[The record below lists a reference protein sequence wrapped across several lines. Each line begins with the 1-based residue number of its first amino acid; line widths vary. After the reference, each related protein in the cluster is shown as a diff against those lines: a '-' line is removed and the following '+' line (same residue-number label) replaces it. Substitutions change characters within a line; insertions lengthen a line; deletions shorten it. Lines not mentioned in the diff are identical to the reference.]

1 MDEQW
6 IWAGVSIVAGLVV
19 GALVGAVIRRSLDQP
34 SRQPAVR
41 QIAGPLSLL
50 AFWLLVATGIVVAVA
65 VSSPDRLEPVPTD
78 ILDWLP
84 DAAIAGLLLIGGYA
98 VGLMLAAAIGRATA
112 QVSGRRNRL
121 VEGAVRTLVFGGA
134 VILALNQLGV
144 DTDVVEIIVAGL
156 VFGVAAALAGIA
168 IVGGRVVAAHVAA
181 GRTLRHV
188 VEVGATI
195 RVGEISGVVADTS
208 VAHLVLATDEG
219 TLNVPYGAIIDLP
232 LLVTSPAPT
241 EGADG

>member
-6 IWAGVSIVAGLVV
+6 IWAGASIVAGLVV
-19 GALVGAVIRRSLDQP
+19 GALAGTLIRRRLDRP
-34 SRQPAVR
+34 ERQPAVR

-65 VSSPDRLEPVPTD
+65 VSSPDRLAPVPTD

-98 VGLMLAAAIGRATA
+98 VGLMLAATIGRAAA
-112 QVSGRRNRL
+112 QVSGRRNRV
-121 VEGAVRTLVFGGA
+121 VEGAVRTAVFGGA

-144 DTDVVEIIVAGL
+144 DTDVVEILVAGL
-156 VFGVAAALAGIA
+156 VFGVAAALAGIT

-188 VEVGATI
+188 VDIGATI
-195 RVGEISGVVADTS
+195 RVGDITGVVVDTAA
-208 VAHLVLATDEG
+208 AHLVLATDEG
-219 TLNVPYGAIIDLP
+219 TLSVPYGSIIDLP
-232 LLVTSPAPT
+232 LLVTSPPQPDEET
-241 EGADG
+241 G

>member
-6 IWAGVSIVAGLVV
+6 IWAGVSVVAGLVV
-19 GALVGAVIRRSLDQP
+19 GALAGALIRRSLDRP
-34 SRQPAVR
+34 KRQPAVR

-98 VGLMLAAAIGRATA
+98 VGLMLAATIGRAAA
-112 QVSGRRNRL
+112 QVSGRRNRV
-121 VEGAVRTLVFGGA
+121 VEGGVRTVVFGGA
-134 VILALNQLGV
+134 VVLALNQLGV
-144 DTDVVEIIVAGL
+144 DTDVVEILVAGL
-156 VFGVAAALAGIA
+156 VFGLAAALAGIA
-168 IVGGRVVAAHVAA
+168 IVGGRGVAAHVAA

-188 VEVGATI
+188 VDIGATI
-195 RVGEISGVVADTS
+195 RVGDISGVVKDTA
-208 VAHLVLATDEG
+208 VAHLVLTTDEG
-219 TLNVPYGAIIDLP
+219 TLNVPYGSIIDLP
-232 LLVTSPAPT
+232 VLVTSPPPP
-241 EGADG
+241 EGSPD